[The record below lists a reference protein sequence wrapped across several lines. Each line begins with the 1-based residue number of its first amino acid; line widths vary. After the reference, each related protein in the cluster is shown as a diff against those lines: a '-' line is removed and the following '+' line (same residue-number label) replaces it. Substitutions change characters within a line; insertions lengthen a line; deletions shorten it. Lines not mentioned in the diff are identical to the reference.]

1 MTDLQKAKKGLAG
14 HTLCLVKGG
23 EIIVSD
29 KRGVAPM
36 MEIISS
42 GRGVNG
48 FSAADVVVGK
58 AAAMLFVKAGVS
70 AVYAATISA
79 AAKEF
84 LDKSGVPYE
93 YGALTE
99 RIINRQGT
107 GLCPMEQAVLDCGDA
122 EEGYLKIK
130 EKLKE
135 LSPK

>member
-23 EIIVSD
+23 ETIVSD

-79 AAKEF
+79 GGKGI
-84 LDKSGVPYE
+84 LGKSRGPEE
-93 YGALTE
+93 YGPPVA
-99 RIINRQGT
+99 RRINRHGT